1 MNDTPKRKNTTS
13 REARKRYDD
22 AHFVK
27 KTFSLPRD
35 LFAEFKDKCIADKKS
50 MSSIFCDAMRD
61 YIHKK

>member
-27 KTFSLPRD
+27 KHFPCREICLQN
-35 LFAEFKDKCIADKKS
+35 LKINV
-50 MSSIFCDAMRD
+50 
-61 YIHKK
+61 